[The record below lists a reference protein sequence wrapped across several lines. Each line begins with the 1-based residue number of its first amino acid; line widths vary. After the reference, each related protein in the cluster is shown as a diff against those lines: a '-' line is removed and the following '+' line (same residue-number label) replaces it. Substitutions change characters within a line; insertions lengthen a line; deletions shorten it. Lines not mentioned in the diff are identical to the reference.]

1 MHVDQQTGEV
11 HGDLPPVNPVEVE
24 ENIRKQANLV
34 AQGVRVVSERL
45 GAFREAERVYDLAFA
60 KAYAAYTGPAH
71 MRKYAAE
78 IETTELRQQRDLA
91 EVAWRHAERTARAA
105 ETQLSAWQSIGKSV
119 TQMFGAAG
127 AGS

>member
-1 MHVDQQTGEV
+1 MNVDPQTGEV
-11 HGDLPPVNPVEVE
+11 VDSDLPPVNPVEVE
-24 ENIRKQANLV
+24 ANIRKQANLV
-34 AQGVRVVSERL
+34 AEGVRIVSERL
-45 GAFREAERVYDLAFA
+45 GIFREAERKYDLQFA
-60 KAYAAYTGPAH
+60 IEYGAYEGPAH

-78 IETTELRQQRDLA
+78 IATTELRKDRDTA

-127 AGS
+127 A